1 MKYEMKCVKFECI
14 DIWMKI
20 NLSTVYGVK
29 CQIVNFF
36 LKNTLT

>member
-14 DIWMKI
+14 DIWMKF
-20 NLSTVYGVK
+20 LSKVYGVK